1 MNTSMDKNSRQ
12 NGTCNI
18 NAIIFHGIHSEQN
31 LSSTTSFR
39 YPVTNNFIKILSN
52 EIIRGRF
59 TNLNEICVQYNDLD
73 INTCLKD
80 SSQIN
85 ENLSSKTCA

>member
-1 MNTSMDKNSRQ
+1 MDKNSRQ

-39 YPVTNNFIKILSN
+39 YPVTNSHIKILSTKTYVTD
-52 EIIRGRF
+52 RF
-59 TNLNEICVQYNDLD
+59 TNLNEICDQYNELN
-73 INTCLKD
+73 INACLKD
-80 SSQIN
+80 SSHIS
-85 ENLSSKTCA
+85 ENLSSKTCD